1 MKRLEIQNKS
11 EIIFLKW
18 IQPVNA
24 TIDADLCNY
33 SGLTQWDVECKFIY
47 LPKTTKNSEIIAA
60 TYPNAGLQIY
70 THVDNSMNDI
80 LKNQLSYAYV
90 PTNTP
95 ITFTATTTATKR
107 TLTYTSTSVQNFSR
121 SITDGAKLYLF
132 SFNGS
137 LFSNEKFYYLKF
149 WQNGVLKR
157 DFVPA
162 KINNVV
168 GLYDNISNSF
178 FTNIQSG
185 GYFNYE
191 L

>member
-1 MKRLEIQNKS
+1 MKRSEIQNKS

-24 TIDADLCNY
+24 TIDADLYNY
-33 SGLTQWDVECKFIY
+33 PGLTQWDVECKFIY
-47 LPKTTKNSEIIAA
+47 LPKTTTASEIIAA
-60 TYPNAGLQIY
+60 TYPNAGLQVY
-70 THVDNSMNDI
+70 TGMHVYGDNC
-80 LKNQLSYAYV
+80 LRNQLATNLV

-107 TLTYTSTSVQNFSR
+107 TLTYTRTDVQNFSR